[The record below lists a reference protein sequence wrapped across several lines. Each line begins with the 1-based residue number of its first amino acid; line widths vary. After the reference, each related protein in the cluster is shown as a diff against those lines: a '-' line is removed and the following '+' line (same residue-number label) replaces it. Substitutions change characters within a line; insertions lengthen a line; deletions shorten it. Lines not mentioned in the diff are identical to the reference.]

1 METLPRYLE
10 EHPHLV
16 VSLLH
21 LDADLYEPTRVTLEL
36 LLPRMPRGAV
46 VAFDE
51 LNMDLFPGETL
62 AAMETVG
69 LRNLRLRRFP
79 FATSLSWAVLE

>member
-1 METLPRYLE
+1 VL
-10 EHPHLV
+10 
-16 VSLLH
+16 
-21 LDADLYEPTRVTLEL
+21 
-36 LLPRMPRGAV
+36 
-46 VAFDE
+46 AFDE